1 MKKFKQ
7 LNRISFLILTF
18 LFIFTISVRSADIN
32 NYTCEK
38 NNLSFMVYTAKAPYY
53 QVVMPNQTNPDTKY
67 SARVKKIKTKSG
79 EDFQIRWATANY
91 NQSSGTLVYYVY
103 YQIMGVLAYSTS
115 ELNSS
120 DIKLL
125 KRNSEIDK
133 QRTGRYKLKEEMFNE
148 KFKAKKTKTYSTK
161 CN

>member
-1 MKKFKQ
+1 MLFRIIFIIIFYL
-7 LNRISFLILTF
+7 LNIYNLQ
-18 LFIFTISVRSADIN
+18 SADIKK
-32 NYTCEK
+32 YACKK
-38 NNLSFMVYTAKAPYY
+38 NELSFNVYVDKAPYY
-53 QVVMPNQTNPDTKY
+53 QVVMPNQNNSNTKY
-67 SARVKKIKTKSG
+67 AARVKKIRTQNG
-79 EDFQIRWATANY
+79 EDFQLKWATTNY
-91 NQSSGTLVYYVY
+91 NQTSGTLVYYVY
-103 YQIMGVLAYSTS
+103 YQVMGVLAYSTS
-115 ELNSS
+115 ELSPS

>member
-1 MKKFKQ
+1 M
-7 LNRISFLILTF
+7 NRISFLVLTF
-18 LFIFTISVRSADIN
+18 LFIFTISVRSADVI

-38 NNLSFMVYTAKAPYY
+38 NDLSFMVYTAKAPYY

-103 YQIMGVLAYSTS
+103 YQVMGVLTYSTS

-125 KRNSEIDK
+125 TRNAEIDK
-133 QRTGRYKLKEEMFNE
+133 QRAGRYKLKEDIFNQ
-148 KFKAKKTKTYSTK
+148 KLKAKKTKTFGTK
-161 CN
+161 CSK

>member
-1 MKKFKQ
+1 MLFRIIFIIIFYL
-7 LNRISFLILTF
+7 LNIYNLQ
-18 LFIFTISVRSADIN
+18 SADIKK
-32 NYTCEK
+32 YACKK
-38 NNLSFMVYTAKAPYY
+38 NELSFNVYVDKAPYY
-53 QVVMPNQTNPDTKY
+53 QVVMPNQNNSNTKY
-67 SARVKKIKTKSG
+67 AARVKKIRTQNG
-79 EDFQIRWATANY
+79 EDFQLKWATTNY
-91 NQSSGTLVYYVY
+91 NQTSGTLVYYVY
-103 YQIMGVLAYSTS
+103 YQVMGVLAYSTS
-115 ELNSS
+115 ELSSS

>member
-1 MKKFKQ
+1 
-7 LNRISFLILTF
+7 
-18 LFIFTISVRSADIN
+18 
-32 NYTCEK
+32 
-38 NNLSFMVYTAKAPYY
+38 MVYTAKAPYY
-53 QVVMPNQTNPDTKY
+53 QVVMPNQKNPDTKY

-103 YQIMGVLAYSTS
+103 YQVMGVLAYSTS

>member
-1 MKKFKQ
+1 M
-7 LNRISFLILTF
+7 NRISFLVLTF
-18 LFIFTISVRSADIN
+18 LFIFTISVRSADVI

-38 NNLSFMVYTAKAPYY
+38 NDVSFMVYTAKAPYY
-53 QVVMPNQTNPDTKY
+53 QVTMPNQANPSTKY

-103 YQIMGVLAYSTS
+103 YQVMGVLAYSTS
-115 ELNSS
+115 DLNSS

-125 KRNSEIDK
+125 TRNAEIDK
-133 QRTGRYKLKEEMFNE
+133 QRAGRYKLKEDIFDQ
-148 KFKAKKTKTYSTK
+148 KLKAKKTKTFGTK
-161 CN
+161 CSK